1 MSYDRLSFVKSQC
14 SRDKIMCS
22 EIDLR
27 FETPRDES
35 CHEMLMAHITSSP
48 LYVLNFDFEKEE
60 RKVCHFE
67 FSSVWKMTKVVWGA
81 GMTLQVIFGTCL
93 SACVC
98 ENNNKK

>member
-14 SRDKIMCS
+14 SRDKTMCS

-81 GMTLQVIFGTCL
+81 GMTASDFWDLFECM
-93 SACVC
+93 CV
-98 ENNNKK
+98 